1 MYTIKR
7 FTDPIATNNLETIY
21 PITQNLT
28 NWYTVRPYSF
38 YFTPRSRFNEA
49 IEIFLPINPN
59 NLNITT
65 HMATNIIT
73 TLYGVIEEHSEVRYY
88 DITIQGTTGYAPR
101 YVTPTGVSN
110 NASPSIFGGSSSTS
124 QPGRSSLN
132 NETIPSGA
140 LGGFAQKTIGQINNV
155 INSVGQINNVIN
167 SAKKLINISDGD
179 SSGIPIESSGYV
191 AFHNLYRALQFYKKD
206 LTEPGIGIP
215 DIKNTE
221 HPLVFKN
228 YKDGV
233 EYNCIPLTFVTT
245 RSAESPMLYN
255 YTITLRAYN
264 LKPLGQMATELVNK
278 EKDLQVGDA
287 NPSLAYRM
295 RAKAMQATAVVAGI
309 AGIGTGAGQ

>member
-1 MYTIKR
+1 MDMIGAIKDKYKDKVAR
-7 FTDPIATNNLETIY
+7 DNNLEDIY
-21 PITQNLT
+21 PITHSLT
-28 NWYTVRPYSF
+28 DWYTVHPYSF
-38 YFTPRSRFNEA
+38 YFTPRSRFNTA
-49 IEIFLPINPN
+49 MEIFLPINPN

-101 YVTPTGVSN
+101 YVTPTGVL
-110 NASPSIFGGSSSTS
+110 PLIFDGSLSSSTA

-132 NETIPSGA
+132 NENIVPSGI
-140 LGGFAQKTIGQINNV
+140 LGGFAQKSIGQINNV
-155 INSVGQINNVIN
+155 LN
-167 SAKKLINISDGD
+167 SAKKLISISDGD

-206 LTEPGIGIP
+206 LTEPGSDKS

-221 HPLVFKN
+221 HPLVFRN

-233 EYNCIPLTFVTT
+233 QYNCIPLTFVTT

-264 LKPLGQMATELVNK
+264 LKSLGQMPPEFVNK

-309 AGIGTGAGQ
+309 ADIGTGAGQ